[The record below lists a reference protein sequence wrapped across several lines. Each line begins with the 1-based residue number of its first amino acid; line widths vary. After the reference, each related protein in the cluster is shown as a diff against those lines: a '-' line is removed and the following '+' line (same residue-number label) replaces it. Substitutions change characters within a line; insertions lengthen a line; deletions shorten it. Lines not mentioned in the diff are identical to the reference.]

1 MRLWDWEWR
10 PVSADEVDM
19 IKNRKRV
26 LLCLMAAI
34 LVISLALTGCGR
46 SDDGNEVSAGSKTD
60 GAVASI
66 DKDGG
71 GSVSEDGSVV
81 SDEDKVDGAEA
92 SDDAKSVDS
101 GKAGSDR
108 SAGDS
113 GAVTES
119 GKQGNAKGEGAS
131 KGSEELTCTIS
142 VRCDTILNNMS
153 MLDSAKV
160 DCVPANGVIL
170 GTTTVK
176 FSSGESVFD
185 VLNRT
190 LREKRIHLEF
200 VNTPMYD
207 SVYIEGINNLYEFD
221 CGELSG
227 WLYKVNGVFP
237 NYGCSKYLVKAGDRI
252 EWVYTCDLGADVG
265 STV

>member
-1 MRLWDWEWR
+1 
-10 PVSADEVDM
+10 M
-19 IKNRKRV
+19 IKNKKRV
-26 LLCLMAAI
+26 LLCLLAAI
-34 LVISLALTGCGR
+34 LVISLTLTGCGR
-46 SDDGNEVSAGSKTD
+46 SDEGKDVSAGSKSD

-66 DKDGG
+66 DKDGT
-71 GSVSEDGSVV
+71 GSVSEDGSAV
-81 SDEDKVDGAEA
+81 SPDGDESDGTEGSDSEESKDSGEKA
-92 SDDAKSVDS
+92 SDKNGA
-101 GKAGSDR
+101 KAG
-108 SAGDS
+108 
-113 GAVTES
+113 AVAES
-119 GKQGNAKGEGAS
+119 GKQNNAKNEGVS
-131 KGSEELTCTIS
+131 NDSDELTCTIS

-153 MLDSAKV
+153 MLDPAKA

-176 FSSGESVFD
+176 VSSGESVFD

-190 LREKRIHLEF
+190 LRDKRIHLEF